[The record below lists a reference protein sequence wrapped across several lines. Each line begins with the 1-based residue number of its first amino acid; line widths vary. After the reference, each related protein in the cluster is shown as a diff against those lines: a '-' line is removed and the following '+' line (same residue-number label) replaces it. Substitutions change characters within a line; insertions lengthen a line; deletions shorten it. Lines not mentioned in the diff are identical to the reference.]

1 MQAGNYGIE
10 EIPDTARLYY
20 RIHKNNIHGHGEA
33 AGIPQGKLPSSV
45 FRFQGGNLSVDW
57 SKYATP
63 EETRI
68 EPRVPEDNGIV
79 DFTASPIRADGYK
92 VEHTPEPNNRAHS
105 SVSGDETAIR
115 LILSKEAKWV
125 PGLGPEIFES

>member
-20 RIHKNNIHGHGEA
+20 RVHKDIYMATMRA
-33 AGIPQGKLPSSV
+33 AGIPQGKLPSGV
-45 FRFQGGNLSVDW
+45 FRFQGGDLSVDW
-57 SKYATP
+57 SKYAKP
-63 EETRI
+63 EETRNRA
-68 EPRVPEDNGIV
+68 RVPEDNGIV
-79 DFTASPIRADGYK
+79 DFIASPIRVDGHK
-92 VEHTPEPNNRAHS
+92 VEHTPKPDNRAHS

-125 PGLGPEIFES
+125 PRLGPETFEG